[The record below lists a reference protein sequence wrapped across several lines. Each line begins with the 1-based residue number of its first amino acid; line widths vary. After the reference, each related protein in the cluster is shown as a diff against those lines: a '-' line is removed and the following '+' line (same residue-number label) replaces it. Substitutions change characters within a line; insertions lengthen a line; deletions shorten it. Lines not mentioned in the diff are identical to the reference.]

1 MSNTNWLLGVP
12 VERNLTSH

>member
-1 MSNTNWLLGVP
+1 MSNTNWLLDVP